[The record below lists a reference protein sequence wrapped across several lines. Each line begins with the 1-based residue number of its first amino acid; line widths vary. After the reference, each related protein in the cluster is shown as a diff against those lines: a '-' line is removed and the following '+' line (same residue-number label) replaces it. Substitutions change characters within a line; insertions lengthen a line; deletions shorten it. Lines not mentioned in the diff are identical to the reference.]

1 MHRLPC
7 LTVLALVPA
16 FAHAECRYTADRNFD
31 IPASGLRTLAFDLG
45 SNDVVVEGAPGQTTI
60 EVRGRACSSDAS
72 WLDQLTV
79 DQRRD
84 GDRVTITPH
93 AGHDLH
99 FGYAYVDLRVR
110 VPANLAIVS
119 KGDSGDVEARNVG
132 SLDFDS
138 SSGDLVADHIAG
150 RLGAEVSS
158 GDIRASDL
166 GDVEIRRTSSGDIT
180 LRDVH
185 GPVNIARVGSGD
197 LHLDSVASVS
207 IGHVGSGDV
216 RISDASSDVS
226 VESIGSGDITVS
238 GVGGDFRV
246 GSRGSGDV
254 THRNV
259 RGKVSVPHDNDDDD
273 ND

>member
-1 MHRLPC
+1 MLRLAC

-45 SNDVVVEGAPGQTTI
+45 SNDLVVEGAPGQTTI
-60 EVRGRACSSDAS
+60 EVRGRACSSDAA

-93 AGHDLH
+93 AGHDIH

-110 VPANLAIVS
+110 VPANLAIVA
-119 KGDSGDVEARNVG
+119 KGDSGDVEARNIG

-138 SSGDLVADHIAG
+138 SSGDLVADHVAG
-150 RLGAEVSS
+150 KLGGEVSS
-158 GDIRASDL
+158 GDIRASDI

-185 GPVNIARVGSGD
+185 GPIEVARVGSGD
-197 LHLDSVASVS
+197 LHFDT
-207 IGHVGSGDV
+207 VGSV
-216 RISDASSDVS
+216 RIGS
-226 VESIGSGDITVS
+226 VGSGDITVS

-246 GSRGSGDV
+246 GSRGSGDI

-259 RGKVSVPHDNDDDD
+259 RGKVTVPHDNDDDD

>member
-1 MHRLPC
+1 MRHLARLA
-7 LTVLALVPA
+7 VLALVPA
-16 FAHAECRYTADRNFD
+16 FAHAECRYSADRNFD
-31 IPASGLRTLAFDLG
+31 VPASGLRTLAFDLG
-45 SNDVVVEGAPGQTTI
+45 SSDVVVEGTPGLATI
-60 EVRGRACSSDAS
+60 EVRGRACASDAS

-79 DQRRD
+79 DQHGD

-93 AGHDLH
+93 EGHGIH

-110 VPANLAIVS
+110 VPASLAIVT
-119 KGDSGDVEARNVG
+119 KGDSGDVEARNVA
-132 SLDFDS
+132 SLDFDT
-138 SSGDLVADHIAG
+138 SSGDLVADHVAG
-150 RLGAEVSS
+150 KLGAEVSS
-158 GDIRASDL
+158 GDIRASDI

-185 GPVNIARVGSGD
+185 GPASIARSGSGD

-216 RISDASSDVS
+216 RISDASSDVTI
-226 VESIGSGDITVS
+226 ESIGSGDITVS

-259 RGKVSVPHDNDDDD
+259 RGKVSVPRDDDD
-273 ND
+273 D

>member
-1 MHRLPC
+1 MHRLAC
-7 LTVLALVPA
+7 VTVLALVPA
-16 FAHAECRYTADRNFD
+16 LAHAECRYTAERNFD
-31 IPASGLRTLAFDLG
+31 VPAAGVRTLAFELG
-45 SNDVVVEGAPGQTTI
+45 SNDLVVEGAPGQTTI

-79 DQRRD
+79 DQHRD

-93 AGHDLH
+93 AGHDMH

-110 VPANLAIVS
+110 VPASLAIVA

-132 SLDFDS
+132 SLDFDT
-138 SSGDLVADHIAG
+138 SSGDLVADRVAG
-150 RLGAEVSS
+150 KLGAEVSS
-158 GDIRASDL
+158 GDIRASDI

-180 LRDVH
+180 LRNVH
-185 GPVNIARVGSGD
+185 GPANIARSGSGD
-197 LHLDSVASVS
+197 LNLHGVASVS
-207 IGHVGSGDV
+207 IGDVGSGDV
-216 RISDASSDVS
+216 RVSDASSDVS
-226 VESIGSGDITVS
+226 IESIGSGDITVS
-238 GVGGDFRV
+238 DIGGDFRV

-254 THRNV
+254 AHRNV